1 MNRLINTLLGFLLVL
16 SFTTT
21 SYSRDQIKIVGS
33 STVYPYAT
41 VVAEKF
47 GKTGKFKTPVIEST
61 GTGGGMKLFCAGV
74 GANHPDITNASRA
87 IKPKEK
93 ALCDKNGVSEIIEIV
108 VGNDGIS
115 FAHAVSAPDANFT
128 KEQLWRALAAKVD
141 LDGKLVENPYKKWSD
156 IDTSL
161 PNKKIEILVAPP
173 TSGTRDAWNSLV
185 MVKGCTK
192 TAKSLFGDKAKKEC
206 AKIREDGYA
215 VEAGEND
222 TLIVQKLTS
231 NPDAVGFF
239 GYSYLVANKDKVKAS
254 SVEGVQPSLEGIQD
268 YSYPI
273 ARPLFFYV
281 KKAHIGVIPGI
292 AEYASLMVSED
303 AIGEDGYLTEYGLAP
318 MTEDLTDR
326 TLESVEDLVTMDL
339 QSCAEK
345 KHPLKELD
353 GFGSACK

>member
-1 MNRLINTLLGFLLVL
+1 MKKIINVFLGFLIAL

-47 GKTGKFKTPVIEST
+47 GKSGKFKTPVIEST

-74 GANHPDITNASRA
+74 GANHPDVTNASRA
-87 IKPKEK
+87 IKPKEIE
-93 ALCDKNGVSEIIEIV
+93 LCKKNGVTEIIEII

-115 FAHAVSAPDANFT
+115 FAHSVSAPDADFT

-141 LDGKLVENPYKKWSD
+141 IDGKLLENPYKKWSD
-156 IDTSL
+156 IDANL
-161 PNKKIEILVAPP
+161 PNKKIEILIAPP

-185 MVKGCTK
+185 MTKGCTK
-192 TAKSLFGDKAKKEC
+192 TAKSLYESAGKKAKKEC

-222 TLIVQKLTS
+222 TLIIQKLSS
-231 NPDAVGFF
+231 NPDAFGFF
-239 GYSYLVANKDKVKAS
+239 GYSYLVANKDKIKAS
-254 SVEGVQPSLEGIQD
+254 SVDGVQPSLEGIQD

-281 KKAHIGVIPGI
+281 KKAHVGVIPGI
-292 AEYASLMVSED
+292 KEFLKEFTSKKAMSNR
-303 AIGEDGYLTEYGLAP
+303 GYLAKIGFVPLASDKYKA
-318 MTEDLTDR
+318 TR
-326 TLESVEDLVTMDL
+326 TAALDLVTI
-339 QSCAEK
+339 SIN
-345 KHPLKELD
+345 
-353 GFGSACK
+353 

>member
-1 MNRLINTLLGFLLVL
+1 MNRLLKLIIGFLIVF
-16 SFTTT
+16 SFATN

-47 GKTGKFKTPVIEST
+47 GKGGKFKTPVIEST

-93 ALCDKNGVSEIIEIV
+93 TLCEKNGVTDIIEIV

-115 FAHAVSAPDANFT
+115 FAHSVNSPDADFT

-141 LDGKLVENPYKKWSD
+141 VDGKLVENPYKKWSD
-156 IDTSL
+156 IDSSL
-161 PNKKIEILVAPP
+161 PNKKIGILVAPP

-185 MVKGCTK
+185 MANGCTK
-192 TAKSLFGDKAKKEC
+192 TAKSIYEADGKKAKKEC
-206 AKIREDGYA
+206 VKIREDGYA

-231 NPDAVGFF
+231 NPDAYGFF
-239 GYSYLVANKDKVKAS
+239 GYSYLVANKDKIKAS
-254 SVEGVQPSLEGIQD
+254 AVNGVKPSLQGIQD

-281 KKAHIGVIPGI
+281 KKAHVGVIPGI
-292 AEYASLMVSED
+292 EEFLKEFTSKKAMSNR
-303 AIGEDGYLTEYGLAP
+303 GYLAQIGLVPLASDKYQS
-318 MTEDLTDR
+318 TR
-326 TLESVEDLVTMDL
+326 TAALELITINL
-339 QSCAEK
+339 N
-345 KHPLKELD
+345 
-353 GFGSACK
+353 

>member
-1 MNRLINTLLGFLLVL
+1 MKKIINVFLGFLIVL

-47 GKTGKFKTPVIEST
+47 GKSGKFKTPVIDST

-74 GANHPDITNASRA
+74 GANHPDVTNASRA
-87 IKPKEK
+87 IKPKEIE
-93 ALCDKNGVSEIIEIV
+93 LCKKNGVTEIIEII

-115 FAHAVSAPDANFT
+115 FAHSVSAPDADFT

-141 LDGKLVENPYKKWSD
+141 IDGKLLENPYKKWSD
-156 IDTSL
+156 IDANL
-161 PNKKIEILVAPP
+161 PNKKIEILIAPP

-185 MVKGCTK
+185 MTKGCTK
-192 TAKSLFGDKAKKEC
+192 TAKSLYESAGKKAKKEC

-222 TLIVQKLTS
+222 TLIIQKLSS
-231 NPDAVGFF
+231 NPDAFGFF
-239 GYSYLVANKDKVKAS
+239 GYSYLVANKDKIKAS
-254 SVEGVQPSLEGIQD
+254 SVDGVQPSLEGIQG

-281 KKAHIGVIPGI
+281 KKAHVGVIPGI
-292 AEYASLMVSED
+292 KEFLKEFTSKKAMSNR
-303 AIGEDGYLTEYGLAP
+303 GYLAKIGLVPLASDKYKA
-318 MTEDLTDR
+318 TR
-326 TLESVEDLVTMDL
+326 TAALDLVTI
-339 QSCAEK
+339 SIN
-345 KHPLKELD
+345 
-353 GFGSACK
+353 

>member
-1 MNRLINTLLGFLLVL
+1 MNESKQGENMNRLLKLMLGFLIVF
-16 SFTTT
+16 SFATN

-47 GKTGKFKTPVIEST
+47 GKGGKFKTPVIEST

-93 ALCDKNGVSEIIEIV
+93 TLCEKNGVTDIIEIV

-115 FAHAVSAPDANFT
+115 FAHSVNSPDADFT

-141 LDGKLVENPYKKWSD
+141 VDGKLVESPYKKGSD
-156 IDTSL
+156 IDSSL

-185 MVKGCTK
+185 MAKGCTK
-192 TAKSLFGDKAKKEC
+192 TAKSIYEADGKKAKKEC
-206 AKIREDGYA
+206 VKIREDGYA

-222 TLIVQKLTS
+222 TLIVQKLSS
-231 NPDAVGFF
+231 NPDAYGFF
-239 GYSYLVANKDKVKAS
+239 GYSYLVANKDKIKAS
-254 SVEGVQPSLEGIQD
+254 AVNGVKPSLQGIQD

-281 KKAHIGVIPGI
+281 KKAHVGVIPGI
-292 AEYASLMVSED
+292 EEFLKEFTSKKAMSNR
-303 AIGEDGYLTEYGLAP
+303 GYLAQIGLVPLASDKYQS
-318 MTEDLTDR
+318 TR
-326 TLESVEDLVTMDL
+326 TAALELITINL
-339 QSCAEK
+339 N
-345 KHPLKELD
+345 
-353 GFGSACK
+353 

>member
-1 MNRLINTLLGFLLVL
+1 MNESKQGENMNRLLKLMLGFLIVF
-16 SFTTT
+16 SFATN

-33 STVYPYAT
+33 STVYPYST

-47 GKTGKFKTPVIEST
+47 GKGGKFKTPVIEST

-93 ALCDKNGVSEIIEIV
+93 TLCEKNGVTDIIEIV

-115 FAHAVSAPDANFT
+115 FAHSVNSPDADFT

-141 LDGKLVENPYKKWSD
+141 VDGKLVENPYKKWSD
-156 IDTSL
+156 IDSSL

-185 MVKGCTK
+185 MAKGCTK
-192 TAKSLFGDKAKKEC
+192 TAKSIYEADGKKAKKEC
-206 AKIREDGYA
+206 VKIREDGYA

-222 TLIVQKLTS
+222 TLIVQKLSS
-231 NPDAVGFF
+231 NPDAYGFF
-239 GYSYLVANKDKVKAS
+239 GYSYLVANKDKIKAS
-254 SVEGVQPSLEGIQD
+254 AVNGVKPSLQGIQD

-281 KKAHIGVIPGI
+281 KKAHVGVIPGI
-292 AEYASLMVSED
+292 EEFLKEFTSKKAMSNR
-303 AIGEDGYLTEYGLAP
+303 GYLAQIGLVPLASDKYQS
-318 MTEDLTDR
+318 TR
-326 TLESVEDLVTMDL
+326 TAALELITINL
-339 QSCAEK
+339 N
-345 KHPLKELD
+345 
-353 GFGSACK
+353 

>member
-1 MNRLINTLLGFLLVL
+1 MNESKQGENMNRLLKLMLGFLIVF
-16 SFTTT
+16 SFATN

-47 GKTGKFKTPVIEST
+47 GKGGKFKTPVIEST

-93 ALCDKNGVSEIIEIV
+93 SLCEKNGVTDIIEIV

-115 FAHAVSAPDANFT
+115 FAHSVNSPDADFT

-141 LDGKLVENPYKKWSD
+141 VDGKLVENPYKKWSD
-156 IDTSL
+156 IDSSL

-185 MVKGCTK
+185 MAKGCTK
-192 TAKSLFGDKAKKEC
+192 TAKSIYEADGKKAKKEC
-206 AKIREDGYA
+206 VKIREDGYA

-231 NPDAVGFF
+231 NPDAYGFF
-239 GYSYLVANKDKVKAS
+239 GYSYLVANKDKIKAS
-254 SVEGVQPSLEGIQD
+254 AVNGVKPSLQGIQD

-281 KKAHIGVIPGI
+281 KKAHVGVIPGI
-292 AEYASLMVSED
+292 EEFLKEFTSKKAMSNR
-303 AIGEDGYLTEYGLAP
+303 GYLAQIGLVPLASDKYQS
-318 MTEDLTDR
+318 TR
-326 TLESVEDLVTMDL
+326 TAALELITINL
-339 QSCAEK
+339 N
-345 KHPLKELD
+345 
-353 GFGSACK
+353 